1 MKSTQHKL
9 RAVPSFWRIASAISA
24 FSAQLWGLSIS
35 FFFRFFYEQSLL
47 FSEVRCACQ
56 IKISNVSAQRGI
68 LRPQHQLSFFDL
80 RERLRC
86 KLKESL
92 LALYTHQKLSVSSNA
107 KATRS
112 DSKIHGLFPLDI
124 AKKHKKID
132 QTSITSPYK
141 TMAEVKWDENE
152 PMREYSGHVNINL

>member
-1 MKSTQHKL
+1 MQFLHFGELRLRYQH
-9 RAVPSFWRIASAISA
+9 SARNSET
-24 FSAQLWGLSIS
+24 LVSI
-35 FFFRFFYEQSLL
+35 FFRFFKSSPCFLAKSVAL
-47 FSEVRCACQ
+47 VK

-68 LRPQHQLSFFDL
+68 LRPQHQLSLFDL

-92 LALYTHQKLSVSSNA
+92 LALYTHQKLSVSSYA
-107 KATRS
+107 EATRS
-112 DSKIHGLFPLDI
+112 DSKIHGLFPLHI

-141 TMAEVKWDENE
+141 TMAAVKWDENE
-152 PMREYSGHVNINL
+152 PMREYPGHVNINL

>member
-1 MKSTQHKL
+1 M
-9 RAVPSFWRIASAISA
+9 
-24 FSAQLWGLSIS
+24 
-35 FFFRFFYEQSLL
+35 
-47 FSEVRCACQ
+47 
-56 IKISNVSAQRGI
+56 SAQRGI
-68 LRPQHQLSFFDL
+68 LRPQHQLSLFDL

-107 KATRS
+107 EATRS
-112 DSKIHGLFPLDI
+112 DSKIHGLFPFDI

-132 QTSITSPYK
+132 QTSTTSPYK
-141 TMAEVKWDENE
+141 TMAAVKCDENE

>member
-1 MKSTQHKL
+1 MKPTQHKL

-24 FSAQLWGLSIS
+24 FSAQLWGLSIN
-35 FFFRFFYEQSLL
+35 FFRFFYEQSLL
-47 FSEVRCACQ
+47 FSKVRSLVK

-68 LRPQHQLSFFDL
+68 LRPQHQLSLFDL

-92 LALYTHQKLSVSSNA
+92 LALYTHQKLSVSSNVE
-107 KATRS
+107 ATRS
-112 DSKIHGLFPLDI
+112 DSKIHGLFPLHI

-132 QTSITSPYK
+132 QTFITSPYK
-141 TMAEVKWDENE
+141 TMAAVKWDENE